1 MESLG
6 FASLIA
12 ISYHVASRQRQA
24 RLVRACGY
32 SVGMSSLF
40 LRSVVAQPRLVWF
53 GLWLLLSCAGPAELR
68 LPDVR
73 QTTDY
78 TCSAS
83 ALQAVL
89 LYYGEETGE
98 VELAAEL
105 GATPQDGAP
114 PEAIV
119 RVARAHGF
127 MAEVRENLQVEDLA
141 QAVRAGVP
149 VIVALQAW
157 PKCAGRGLSPGLG
170 GWALRRGD
178 CRRARPADLR
188 RSNAARQPRR
198 AGPARIQD
206 RWHDQDGHKRWLR
219 SGIFIRGKPPAATAA
234 PAHRLSG

>member
-1 MESLG
+1 
-6 FASLIA
+6 
-12 ISYHVASRQRQA
+12 
-24 RLVRACGY
+24 
-32 SVGMSSLF
+32 MSSLS
-40 LRSVVAQPRLVWF
+40 LRSVVARPGLV
-53 GLWLLLSCAGPAELR
+53 GVLLWLLVSCAGPAELR

-89 LYYGEETGE
+89 LYYGEELGE
-98 VELAAEL
+98 VELAQEL

-119 RVARAHGF
+119 RVARAHGH

-141 QAVRAGVP
+141 QAVRAGIP

-157 PKCAGRGLSPGLG
+157 PNAPVADYRQVWDDGHYVVVIAVERNRLIFEDPTLLGSRGVLGR
-170 GWALRRGD
+170 REFE
-178 CRRARPADLR
+178 
-188 RSNAARQPRR
+188 
-198 AGPARIQD
+198 D

-219 SGIFIRGKPPAATAA
+219 SGIFIRGKPPR
-234 PAHRLSG
+234 PPPLRQHID